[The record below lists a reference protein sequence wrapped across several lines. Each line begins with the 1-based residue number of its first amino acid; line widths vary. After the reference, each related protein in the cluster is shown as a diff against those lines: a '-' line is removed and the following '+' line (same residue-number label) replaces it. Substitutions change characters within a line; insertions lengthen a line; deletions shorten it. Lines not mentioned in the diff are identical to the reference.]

1 MSEYVRR
8 MNRHRP
14 LAGLAV
20 AMLLS
25 VGVGAQQPAAA
36 LQGAPQPAPPGKPQ
50 PAPAPVTPAPAAP
63 AQPGKGASGAVP
75 PSVGAYT
82 YRAEGRRDPFVS
94 LVGRGNDTRPAGSRP
109 PGVAGLLINE
119 INIKGIVR
127 DGSGFIAMVQGADNR
142 AYVIRAGDRLMD
154 GTVKAIVQ
162 DTVVFSQ
169 DVNDPLS
176 LVKQKEI
183 RKNLRSTEGGRG

>member
-1 MSEYVRR
+1 
-8 MNRHRP
+8 MNRNRP
-14 LAGLAV
+14 LAGVAM
-20 AMLLS
+20 AMLLNL
-25 VGVGAQQPAAA
+25 GVGAQQPAAA
-36 LQGAPQPAPPGKPQ
+36 PQGAPPSAPQGKPK
-50 PAPAPVTPAPAAP
+50 PAPAPATPAP
-63 AQPGKGASGAVP
+63 AQPGTAASGAVP

-94 LVGRGNDTRPAGSRP
+94 LVGRGNDTRAGGSRP

-119 INIKGIVR
+119 ISIKGIVR

-142 AYVIRAGDRLMD
+142 AYVVRAGDRLMD
-154 GTVKAIVQ
+154 GTVKAIVK
-162 DTVVFSQ
+162 DAVVFSQ

-183 RKNLRSTEGGRG
+183 RKNLRSTGGERG

>member
-14 LAGLAV
+14 LVGLAV
-20 AMLLS
+20 AMLLN
-25 VGVGAQQPAAA
+25 VGVGAQQPAATP
-36 LQGAPQPAPPGKPQ
+36 QSAPQPAPQGKPQ
-50 PAPAPVTPAPAAP
+50 PAPAPAPVAPGQPATAAP
-63 AQPGKGASGAVP
+63 GAVP

-109 PGVAGLLINE
+109 AGVAGLLINE
-119 INIKGIVR
+119 VSIKGIVR

-142 AYVIRAGDRLMD
+142 AYVVKAGDRLMD
-154 GTVKAIVQ
+154 GTVKAVVQ
-162 DTVVFSQ
+162 DAVVFSQ

-183 RKNLRSTEGGRG
+183 RKNLRSTGGGRG

>member
-8 MNRHRP
+8 INRSRA
-14 LAGLAV
+14 LAGIAV
-20 AMLLS
+20 ALLLTM
-25 VGVGAQQPAAA
+25 GVSAQQPAAA
-36 LQGAPQPAPPGKPQ
+36 PRGAPQPAPAPQGKPQ
-50 PAPAPVTPAPAAP
+50 PEAAAP
-63 AQPGKGASGAVP
+63 AQSGKGAVP
-75 PSVGAYT
+75 PSVGAYS

-94 LVGRGNDTRPAGSRP
+94 LVGRGSERPEGSRP
-109 PGVAGLLINE
+109 SGVAGLLINE

-142 AYVIRAGDRLMD
+142 AYVVRPGDRLLD

-183 RKNLRSTEGGRG
+183 RKNLRSTGGGRG

>member
-20 AMLLS
+20 AMLLH

-36 LQGAPQPAPPGKPQ
+36 PQGAAQPAPQGKAQ
-50 PAPAPVTPAPAAP
+50 PAPAPATPPPAAP
-63 AQPGKGASGAVP
+63 AQPGGASGAVP

-82 YRAEGRRDPFVS
+82 YRVEGRRDPFVS
-94 LVGRGNDTRPAGSRP
+94 LVGRGNDMRPAGSRP
-109 PGVAGLLINE
+109 AGVAGLLINE

-127 DGSGFIAMVQGADNR
+127 DRSGFIAMVQGADNR
-142 AYVIRAGDRLMD
+142 AYVVRAGDRLMD
-154 GTVKAIVQ
+154 GTVKAVVQ
-162 DTVVFSQ
+162 DAVVFSQ

-183 RKNLRSTEGGRG
+183 RKNLRSTGGGRG

>member
-8 MNRHRP
+8 INRSRA
-14 LAGLAV
+14 LAGIAV
-20 AMLLS
+20 AMLLTM
-25 VGVGAQQPAAA
+25 GVSAQQPAAA
-36 LQGAPQPAPPGKPQ
+36 PQPG
-50 PAPAPVTPAPAAP
+50 AAVP
-63 AQPGKGASGAVP
+63 AQAGTGAVP
-75 PSVGAYT
+75 PSVGAYS

-94 LVGRGNDTRPAGSRP
+94 LVGRGSERPAGSRP
-109 PGVAGLLINE
+109 SGVAGLLINE

-142 AYVIRAGDRLMD
+142 AYVVRPGDRLLD

-183 RKNLRSTEGGRG
+183 RKNLRSTGGGRG

>member
-20 AMLLS
+20 AMLLN

-36 LQGAPQPAPPGKPQ
+36 PQGAPQPAPAPAT
-50 PAPAPVTPAPAAP
+50 PAPGAPGQPAPAAP
-63 AQPGKGASGAVP
+63 GAVP

-109 PGVAGLLINE
+109 AGVAGLLINE

-142 AYVIRAGDRLMD
+142 AYVVRPGDRLMD
-154 GTVKAIVQ
+154 GTVKAIVK
-162 DTVVFSQ
+162 DAVVFSQ

-183 RKNLRSTEGGRG
+183 RKNLRSTGGGRG